1 MKRSKFF
8 IQTNKS
14 TPNDATLKS
23 HKLMIQSGMILQQ
36 SSGLYVFGGL
46 ATLVLNKISN
56 VIREVFTEHGFQEI
70 IMPIMQPR
78 SVWEKSGRSEIYGD
92 ETLIAKDRKGC
103 DLIFSPTNEEI
114 VTDYFSQVLK
124 TYKQLPVSFYQI
136 NWKFRDE
143 IRPRHGLMRAR
154 EFLMMDLYSFDKT
167 KEDEKNT
174 FVKVFNAYV
183 EIFNRL
189 GLKVLPT
196 RADNGVIGGDFSY
209 EFNLL
214 TPHGDTN
221 IYYKTEELNK
231 VNSIEDIENID
242 CAVEEKKNQLKEDI
256 KNYKTTKGIELGHL
270 FLFDEKYTKSMD
282 VKIQDE
288 NGTVFHPFMGSYGI
302 GVSRMIAA
310 VIESSHDEKGI
321 IFPKTVSPFDVYLV
335 DTLNNNESE
344 KIYKD
349 LSQQYKVLHD
359 DRDVSFGEKIHDAEL
374 LGFPLIAIV
383 GKKYLETGEVE
394 WKKRS

>member
-1 MKRSKFF
+1 MKRSQFF
-8 IQTNKS
+8 IQTNKN
-14 TPNDATLKS
+14 TPSDASLQS

-56 VIREVFTEHGFQEI
+56 VIRDVFTEYGFQEI

-78 SVWEKSGRSEIYGD
+78 SVWDKSGRTEIYGD
-92 ETLIAKDRKGC
+92 ETLIAKDRKGHE
-103 DLIFSPTNEEI
+103 LIFSPTNEEI

-167 KEDEKNT
+167 KEDEKQT
-174 FVKVFNAYV
+174 FVNVFNAYV

-214 TPHGDTN
+214 TPHGDSE
-221 IYYKTEELNK
+221 IYYKAEDLQK

-242 CAVEEKKNQLKEDI
+242 CAVEEKKHQLKNDI
-256 KNYKTTKGIELGHL
+256 STYKKTKGIELGHL
-270 FLFDEKYTKSMD
+270 FLFDEKYTKAMN
-282 VKIQDE
+282 VQIQDE
-288 NGTVFHPFMGSYGI
+288 NGKNFYPLMGSYGI

-310 VIESSHDEKGI
+310 IIESSHDEKGI
-321 IFPKTVSPFDVYLV
+321 IWPEGVSPFDVYLV
-335 DTLNNNESE
+335 DMLNN
-344 KIYKD
+344 D
-349 LSQQYKVLHD
+349 ASQKVYQNLKTEYSVLHD
-359 DRDVSFGEKIHDAEL
+359 DRNTSFGEKMNDAEL
-374 LGFPLIAIV
+374 LGFPLIAV
-383 GKKYLETGEVE
+383 LGKKYLETGEIE